1 MDQLTNRF
9 LITCT
14 LVFGV
19 GKYKFVF
26 WGVLV
31 SCRILGTEWCV
42 GNADLLFW
50 GDAICEPGGPKEH
63 VI

>member
-1 MDQLTNRF
+1 M
-9 LITCT
+9 
-14 LVFGV
+14 FGV

-42 GNADLLFW
+42 GNAALLFW

-63 VI
+63 VV